1 MAPCAPIAAFE
12 SAGNAVAVGD
22 LDAQRARAQAARE
35 HLVTAARSAVSNPGR
50 RSTLQALVPP
60 LDVGQEALRAWVLRL
75 QHGLIIA
82 AIDPA
87 LLGQVGVQ
95 LERALVDAGYPEKA
109 SSGIP
114 RGIVAD
120 LRRRGTDIAQK
131 AAA

>member
-1 MAPCAPIAAFE
+1 M
-12 SAGNAVAVGD
+12 
-22 LDAQRARAQAARE
+22 
-35 HLVTAARSAVSNPGR
+35 
-50 RSTLQALVPP
+50 PP

-75 QHGLIIA
+75 QYGLIVA
-82 AIDPA
+82 AVDPS

-95 LERALVDAGYPEKA
+95 LERALVDADYPEKA

-114 RGIVAD
+114 RGIGAD